1 MKTLTADYQ
10 ATSSNSLSFELT
22 QGDESIGKLSYKNWF
37 QFTASIELANHSTYP
52 LIPKG
57 FWGSTIELK
66 DNDTVLLKF
75 SMNWNGN
82 IAIQTYFNDIEKE
95 YIFKH
100 RGVFNES
107 FILIDQ
113 EETELLVM
121 KPDVKWIKLNY
132 EYKIQTSDRFE
143 SLSNKN
149 ILLLTSIHCANYYMS
164 MMAGTY

>member
-1 MKTLTADYQ
+1 MKTLMADYQ
-10 ATSSNSLSFELT
+10 ATSSNSLTFELT

-37 QFTASIELANHSTYP
+37 GFTASIELANHSTYQ

-66 DNDTVLLKF
+66 DNGTVLLKF
-75 SMNWNGN
+75 SMNWNGS
-82 IAIQTYFNDIEKE
+82 ITLQTCYDGIEQE

-107 FILIDQ
+107 FVLFDQ
-113 EETELLVM
+113 EETELVVM
-121 KPDVKWIKLNY
+121 KPHVKWANLNY

-143 SLSNKN
+143 SLSTKE